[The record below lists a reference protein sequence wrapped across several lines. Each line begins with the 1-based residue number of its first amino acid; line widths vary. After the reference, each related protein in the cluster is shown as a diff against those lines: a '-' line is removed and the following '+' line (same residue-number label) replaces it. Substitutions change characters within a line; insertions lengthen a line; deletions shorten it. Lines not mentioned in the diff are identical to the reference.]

1 MEIYSQNIAVFA
13 KFCQKLEGIHCY
25 MINTEN
31 TLAFCERMEY
41 FKRYY
46 QFLCGEIL
54 FTLHSPKRTRQK
66 EQVTGSRC
74 FSKRHSLGPQLK
86 SKYQASTLTLTPMVP
101 VHLRKPPLPNDEDKW
116 MA

>member
-13 KFCQKLEGIHCY
+13 KLCQKLEGIHCY

-46 QFLCGEIL
+46 QFLCEKYS
-54 FTLHSPKRTRQK
+54 SPYTAQK
-66 EQVTGSRC
+66 G
-74 FSKRHSLGPQLK
+74 LGKKNKLQEAGAFQRDIP
-86 SKYQASTLTLTPMVP
+86 
-101 VHLRKPPLPNDEDKW
+101 
-116 MA
+116 